1 MPALLVVD
9 ETITNSEIFNDYKR
23 AVVPTIEKFGGR
35 FLARGPELEVL
46 EASGR
51 WEPGRLVII
60 EFPDMPTLKAW
71 YHSPEYAPVREL
83 RFGSASSTLVAMDT
97 SPRDQK
103 G

>member
-9 ETITNSEIFNDYKR
+9 ETITNPELFEEYKR
-23 AVVPTIEKFGGR
+23 GVVPTIEKFGGR

-60 EFPDMPTLKAW
+60 EFPDMAALNAW
-71 YHSPEYAPVREL
+71 YHSAEYAPLREL
-83 RFGSASSTLVAMDT
+83 RLGSASSTLIAMET
-97 SPRDQK
+97 SPMDQK
-103 G
+103 T

>member
-1 MPALLVVD
+1 
-9 ETITNSEIFNDYKR
+9 
-23 AVVPTIEKFGGR
+23 
-35 FLARGPELEVL
+35 L

-60 EFPDMPTLKAW
+60 EFPDMPALKAW

-97 SPRDQK
+97 NTIDQK
-103 G
+103 T